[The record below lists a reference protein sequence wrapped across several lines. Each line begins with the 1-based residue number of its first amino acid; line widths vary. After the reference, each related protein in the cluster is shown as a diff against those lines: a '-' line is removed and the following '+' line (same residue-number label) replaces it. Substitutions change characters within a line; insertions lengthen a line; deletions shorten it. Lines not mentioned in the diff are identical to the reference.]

1 MTITI
6 EPDVI
11 PITQPSEDEEEYD
24 PEEHEYPDTQPYPTP
39 DWKP

>member
-6 EPDVI
+6 EPDLI
-11 PITQPSEDEEEYD
+11 PLTEPDEEIEYD
-24 PEEHEYPDTQPYPTP
+24 PEEHEYPDTQDYPTP

>member
-1 MTITI
+1 MTIVI

-11 PITQPSEDEEEYD
+11 PITQPDLDEEEYD
-24 PEEHEYPDTQPYPTP
+24 PEEHEYPDDQPYPQP

>member
-1 MTITI
+1 MTIVI

-11 PITQPSEDEEEYD
+11 PLTEPEEEEYD
-24 PEEHEYPDTQPYPTP
+24 PEEHEYPDTQDYPTP

>member
-1 MTITI
+1 MTIVI

-11 PITQPSEDEEEYD
+11 PLTQPREDDDDYD
-24 PEEHEYPDTQPYPTP
+24 PEEHEYPDDQPYPTP